1 MREMVMTAP
10 GRLELR
16 EVPEPAPRDHEILV
30 RTRRIGICGSD
41 IHVFHGTHPFTS
53 YPVVQG
59 HEVSGEVI
67 ERGKDVQWA
76 KRGDRI
82 TLIPQI
88 VCGLCPPC
96 RRGDYH
102 ICNDLAV
109 MGFQT
114 EGAARELI
122 TLSQDNALV
131 LPAGMDLDTG
141 AMIEP
146 LAVAV
151 HSLGQGGDISG
162 ARVLVTGAGP
172 IGNLVAQVASA
183 GGAGTVAVTEMSPF
197 RIELAERVG
206 LQHIFNPQQVSL
218 REALQERFGPEGPDM
233 VFECSGSPAAIRDSV
248 DLVRKGGRIVIVA
261 VFEERVPLDLALIQ
275 DREITVCGTL
285 MYRRTDYE
293 EAVRLADQGAVR
305 LRELITHTFPFAEYP
320 GAYRAINESGDQ
332 CMKIMVEL

>member
-16 EVPEPAPRDHEILV
+16 DVPEPTPQDHEILV

-67 ERGKDVQWA
+67 ETGRDVQWA

-82 TLIPQI
+82 TLIPQV

-96 RRGDYH
+96 GRGDYH
-102 ICNDLAV
+102 ICNDLKV

-114 EGAARELI
+114 EGATRELI

-151 HSLGQGGDISG
+151 HALGQGGDISG
-162 ARVLVTGAGP
+162 AKVLVTGVGP

-183 GGAGTVAVTEMSPF
+183 GGAEAIVATEVSPF
-197 RIELAERVG
+197 RIEIAERVG
-206 LQHIFNPQQVSL
+206 LRHIVNPHQVPL

-320 GAYRAINESGDQ
+320 GAYRAIEESGDQ
-332 CMKIMVEL
+332 CMKVMVEL